1 MIGVGD
7 GVFEIRWNNTLGEVT
22 DAFTLEPGASEIFVV
37 RFNSLTMDETD
48 AELRKSLDS
57 NRWKQR

>member
-7 GVFEIRWNNTLGEVT
+7 GVFDIRWNNTLGEVT

-48 AELRKSLDS
+48 AELRV
-57 NRWKQR
+57 RP